1 MIEGRRILL
10 TGGAGFIGTAL
21 VRRLCETN
29 HCVVFDLLR
38 RNALGPAGLDKHP
51 NVTLIPGD
59 VRDAAALG
67 KAMDGCTHVVHLAS
81 IAGVDT
87 VLQNPVPTME
97 IALEGRR

>member
-59 VRDAAALG
+59 VRDAAALAEQLFAEAG
-67 KAMDGCTHVVHLAS
+67 SLLKVLEARLAADAS
-81 IAGVDT
+81 A
-87 VLQNPVPTME
+87 Q
-97 IALEGRR
+97 GRPPA